1 MDLRDWL
8 RQVDEQGKLKII
20 RGAHWDLE
28 IGGITELM
36 IKKKGSPTL
45 LFDEIVDHPR
55 GFRVTTNAVT
65 HACEDPSRVAIALGI
80 KQEVKS
86 TKELVYLVKERM
98 PDWESQGKQ
107 FPPEWVKEGP
117 VLEQVYRDDEVDMLK
132 FPSPRWHEKDG
143 GRYIGT
149 GCAIIT
155 QDPETEQLNIGTYR
169 IAVHDRRKVGIY
181 MAPIRHGLADMKGY
195 HAKGKP
201 APVVI
206 TLGQHPLY
214 ALVGGRPIP
223 RSVGPTQEFGYIG
236 AIQGRRMPVVRGEIT
251 GLPIPADAEVAVE
264 GFWHPGAEMS
274 EGPFGEFTG
283 YYGGMVEATP
293 YMVVERLYHRKE
305 PILLGS
311 PPGKHCSYGTNVFT
325 YAMWL
330 RYLEAIGVVGVTMVA
345 EHPMASSQ
353 LAAVSIRQ
361 RYAGHARE
369 VGHILA
375 HLAGREVGRYVIVVD
390 DDIDVTDMEDLTF
403 AMASRA
409 DPAQD
414 IDIVRR
420 AYTQRLD
427 PLVPQGVPR
436 EQYFNSRAIIDACIP
451 FERRANFPEVACIS
465 TGYADKIR
473 QKWGRE
479 LDFS

>member
-8 RQVDEQGKLKII
+8 REIDKRGKLKII

-36 IKKKGSPTL
+36 IKKKGSPAL
-45 LFDEIVDHPR
+45 LFDEIVDYPP
-55 GFRVTTNAVT
+55 GYRVAANTVT
-65 HACEDPSRVAIALGI
+65 HSSEEPVRLCIALGI
-80 KQEVKS
+80 KEEFTS
-86 TKELVYLVKERM
+86 TRELVYKVKDLM
-98 PDWESQGKQ
+98 PEWEAQCRK

-155 QDPETEQLNIGTYR
+155 QDPETQQLNIGTYR
-169 IAVHDRRKVGIY
+169 IAVHDRRKLGIY
-181 MAPIRHGLADMKGY
+181 MAPIRHGLADMRKY
-195 HAKGKP
+195 HSQGKA

-206 TLGQHPLY
+206 SLGQHPLFD
-214 ALVGGRPIP
+214 LVGGRPIP
-223 RSVGPTQEFGYIG
+223 RSSGPAQEFGYIG
-236 AIQGRRMPVVRGEIT
+236 AIRGQPVPVVRGEVT
-251 GLPIPADAEVAVE
+251 GLPIPADAEVVVE
-264 GFWHPGAEMS
+264 GHWQPGAEMD

-283 YYGGMVEATP
+283 YYGGMVEPAP
-293 YMVVERLYHRKE
+293 YIVVERLYHRKD

-311 PPGKHCSYGTNVFT
+311 PPGKFGSYGTSVFSS
-325 YAMWL
+325 AMYM
-330 RYLEAIGVVGVTMVA
+330 RYLEAIGVVGVTMLA
-345 EHPMASSQ
+345 THALAGSQ
-353 LAAVSIRQ
+353 MAAVSIKQ

-369 VGHILA
+369 VGHLVSQLI
-375 HLAGREVGRYVIVVD
+375 GRGVNRYVVVVD
-390 DDIDVTDMEDLTF
+390 DDIDVTDIEDVTF
-403 AMASRA
+403 AMASRS

-414 IDIVRR
+414 IDFIRR

-427 PLVPQGVPR
+427 PMLPQGVPR

-451 FERRANFPEVACIS
+451 FERRANFPEVASIS
-465 TGYADKIR
+465 AGYAEKIR
-473 QKWGRE
+473 QKWGKV
-479 LDFS
+479 LDLA

>member
-8 RQVDEQGKLKII
+8 REVDKQGKLKII

-45 LFDEIVDHPR
+45 LFDEIVDYPR
-55 GFRVTTNAVT
+55 GFRVAANAVT
-65 HACEDPSRVAIALGI
+65 HASEDPNRVAIALGI
-80 KQEVKS
+80 KNDVKS

-98 PDWESQGKQ
+98 PEWESRGKE
-107 FPPEWVKEGP
+107 FPPEWVKSGP
-117 VLEQVYRDDEVDMLK
+117 VLEEVYRDDEIDMLK

-155 QDPETEQLNIGTYR
+155 QDSETEQLNIGTYR
-169 IAVHDRRKVGIY
+169 VAVHDRRKVGIY
-181 MAPIRHGLADMKGY
+181 MAPIRHGLADMRGY

-201 APVVI
+201 APVAI

-214 ALVGGRPIP
+214 PLVGGRPIS

-251 GLPIPADAEVAVE
+251 GLPIPADAEVAIE

-283 YYGGMVEATP
+283 YYGGMVEPAP
-293 YMVVERLYHRKE
+293 YMVVERLYHRKD
-305 PILLGS
+305 PILVGS
-311 PPGKHCSYGTNVFT
+311 PPGKHPSYGTNVFS

-330 RYLEAIGVVGVTMVA
+330 RSLEAIGVAGVTMVA
-345 EHPMASSQ
+345 THRLASSQ

-369 VGHILA
+369 VGHIVA
-375 HLAGREVGRYVIVVD
+375 QLAGKGVGRYVIVVD
-390 DDIDVTDMEDLTF
+390 DDIDVTDIEDVTF

-414 IDIVRR
+414 IDIIRR

-427 PLVPQGVPR
+427 PLLPQGLPR
-436 EQYFNSRAIIDACIP
+436 ERYFNSRAVIDACIP
-451 FERRANFPEVACIS
+451 FERRADFPAVACIS
-465 TGYADKIR
+465 REYAEKIR

-479 LDFS
+479 IDFS

>member
-8 RQVDEQGKLKII
+8 REVDKQGKLKII

-45 LFDEIVDHPR
+45 LFDEIVDYPR
-55 GFRVTTNAVT
+55 GFRVAANAVT
-65 HACEDPSRVAIALGI
+65 HASEDPNRVAIALGI
-80 KQEVKS
+80 KNDVKS

-98 PDWESQGKQ
+98 PEWESRGKE
-107 FPPEWVKEGP
+107 FPPEWVKSGP
-117 VLEQVYRDDEVDMLK
+117 VLEEVYRDDEIDMLK

-149 GCAIIT
+149 
-155 QDPETEQLNIGTYR
+155 YR
-169 IAVHDRRKVGIY
+169 VAVHDRRKVGIY
-181 MAPIRHGLADMKGY
+181 MAPIRHGLADMRGY

-201 APVVI
+201 APVAI

-214 ALVGGRPIP
+214 PLVGGRPIS

-251 GLPIPADAEVAVE
+251 GLPIPADAEVAIE

-283 YYGGMVEATP
+283 YYGGMVEPAP
-293 YMVVERLYHRKE
+293 YMVVERLYHRKD
-305 PILLGS
+305 PILVGS
-311 PPGKHCSYGTNVFT
+311 PPGKHPSYGTNVFS

-330 RYLEAIGVVGVTMVA
+330 RSLEAIGVAGVTMVA
-345 EHPMASSQ
+345 THRLASSQ

-369 VGHILA
+369 VGHIVA
-375 HLAGREVGRYVIVVD
+375 QLAGKGVGRYVIVVD
-390 DDIDVTDMEDLTF
+390 DDIDVTDIEDVTF

-414 IDIVRR
+414 IDIIRR

-427 PLVPQGVPR
+427 PLLPQGLPR
-436 EQYFNSRAIIDACIP
+436 ERYFNSRAVIDACIP
-451 FERRANFPEVACIS
+451 FERRADFPAVACIS
-465 TGYADKIR
+465 REYAEKIR

-479 LDFS
+479 IDFS

>member
-8 RQVDEQGKLKII
+8 RAVDELGKLKII

-45 LFDEIVDHPR
+45 LFDEIVDYPP
-55 GFRVTTNAVT
+55 GFRVAANAVT
-65 HACEDPSRVAIALGI
+65 HASEGPVRVAIALGLTPD
-80 KQEVKS
+80 VKT

-98 PDWESQGKQ
+98 PQWEAQGRE
-107 FPPEWVKEGP
+107 FPPEWVKDAP
-117 VLEQVYRDDEVDMLK
+117 VLEQVYRDSEVDMLK

-155 QDPETEQLNIGTYR
+155 QDSETGQLNIGTYR

-181 MAPIRHGLADMKGY
+181 MAPIRHGLADMRGY

-214 ALVGGRPIP
+214 ALVGGRPIS

-251 GLPIPADAEVAVE
+251 GLPIPADAEVAIE
-264 GFWHPGAEMS
+264 GFWRAGEEMN

-283 YYGGMVEATP
+283 YYGGMVEPAP
-293 YMVVERLYHRKE
+293 YMVVERLYHRKD

-311 PPGKHCSYGTNVFT
+311 PPGKHPSYGTNVFT

-330 RYLEAIGVVGVTMVA
+330 RHLEAIGVAGVTMVA
-345 EHPMASSQ
+345 THRLASSQ

-369 VGHILA
+369 VGHIVA
-375 HLAGREVGRYVIVVD
+375 HLAGKGVGRYVIVVD
-390 DDIDVTDMEDLTF
+390 DDIDVTDIEDVTF

-414 IDIVRR
+414 IDIIRR

-427 PLVPQGVPR
+427 PLLPQGLPR
-436 EQYFNSRAIIDACIP
+436 ERYFNSRAVIDACIP
-451 FERRANFPEVACIS
+451 FERRADFPAVACIS
-465 TGYADKIR
+465 PDYAEKIR

>member
-8 RQVDEQGKLKII
+8 RDVDGLGKLKVI
-20 RGAHWDLE
+20 RGAHWDME

-36 IKKKGSPTL
+36 IKKKASPSL
-45 LFDEIVDHPR
+45 LFDDIVDYPP
-55 GFRVTTNAVT
+55 GYRVAANTVT
-65 HACEDPSRVAIALGI
+65 HACEDPVRVAIALGLNRD
-80 KQEVKS
+80 VNT
-86 TKELVYLVKERM
+86 TKELVYRVKERM
-98 PDWESQGKQ
+98 PEWENQAKQ
-107 FPPEWVKEGP
+107 FPPEWVKDGP
-117 VLEQVYRDDEVDMLK
+117 VLEEVYCDDDVDMLK

-143 GRYIGT
+143 NRYIGT

-155 QDPETEQLNIGTYR
+155 QDCETEQLNIGTYR
-169 IAVHDRRKVGIY
+169 VAVHDRRKVGIY

-214 ALVGGRPIP
+214 ALIGGRPLP
-223 RSVGPTQEFGYIG
+223 RSIGPTQEFGYIG

-251 GLPIPADAEVAVE
+251 GLPIPADAELAIE
-264 GFWHPGAEMS
+264 GFWHPGDEMP

-283 YYGGMVEATP
+283 YYGGLVEPAP
-293 YMVVERLYHRKE
+293 YMVVQRLYQRKD

-311 PPGKHCSYGTNVFT
+311 PPGKHPSYGTNVFS

-345 EHPMASSQ
+345 THRLASSQ

-369 VGHILA
+369 VGHIVA
-375 HLAGREVGRYVIVVD
+375 HLAGRGVNRYVVVVD
-390 DDIDVTDMEDLTF
+390 DDIDVLDIEDVTF

-414 IDIVRR
+414 IDIIRR

-427 PLVPQGVPR
+427 PLLPQGLPR
-436 EQYFNSRAIIDACIP
+436 ERYFNSRAIIDACIP
-451 FERRANFPEVACIS
+451 FERRTDFPAVASIS
-465 TGYADKIR
+465 PEYADRIR
-473 QKWGRE
+473 QKWGRQ

>member
-8 RQVDEQGKLKII
+8 RQVDERGNLKVI

-45 LFDEIVDHPR
+45 LFDDIVDHRP
-55 GFRVTTNAVT
+55 GYRVAANAIT
-65 HACEDPSRVAIALGI
+65 HASEDPARVAIALNL
-80 KQEVKS
+80 KPDVKT
-86 TKELVYLVKERM
+86 TKELVYRVKERM
-98 PDWESQGKQ
+98 PQWESQGKE
-107 FPPEWVKEGP
+107 FPPEWVKSGP
-117 VLEQVYRDDEVDMLK
+117 VLEEVYRDDEVDMLK

-155 QDPETEQLNIGTYR
+155 QDSETEQLNIGTYR

-181 MAPIRHGLADMKGY
+181 MAPIRHGLADMRGY
-195 HAKGKP
+195 HAKGQP

-214 ALVGGRPIP
+214 SLIGGRPIP

-236 AIQGRRMPVVRGEIT
+236 AIQGRRMPVVRGEVT
-251 GLPIPADAEVAVE
+251 GLPVPADAEVAIE
-264 GFWHPGAEMS
+264 GFWQPGAEMK

-283 YYGGMVEATP
+283 YYGGLVEPAP
-293 YMVVERLYHRKE
+293 YMVVERLYHRKD

-311 PPGKHCSYGTNVFT
+311 PPGKHPSYGTNVFS

-345 EHPMASSQ
+345 THRLASSQ
-353 LAAVSIRQ
+353 LAAVSVRQ

-369 VGHILA
+369 VGHIVA
-375 HLAGREVGRYVIVVD
+375 QLAGRGVGRYVIVVD
-390 DDIDVTDMEDLTF
+390 DDIDVTDIEDVTF

-427 PLVPQGVPR
+427 PLLPQGLPR
-436 EQYFNSRAIIDACIP
+436 ERYFNSRAIIDACIP
-451 FERRANFPEVACIS
+451 FERRADFPAVACIS
-465 TGYADKIR
+465 PEFAEKIR
-473 QKWGRE
+473 RKWGRE